1 MADTPHYRRLVRACL
16 EEALADTPVVLVH
29 GPRQCGKTTLARDVG
44 DAAGYAYRTF
54 DDDTLRAAAE
64 ADPVGFVADLPER
77 AVLDEVQRVPG
88 LFTSLKAA
96 VDRDRT
102 PGRFLLTGS
111 ADVLL
116 VPHLSDSLAGRMEVL
131 RLHPLSQHELAGL
144 AGEAPTFVER
154 LFGAGV
160 GPTAE
165 VGLTSGAAATSGAA
179 DRLGAAL
186 AETVAA
192 GGYPAALERTSPRR
206 RAAWYRA
213 YVDTIVQRDVRDLAA
228 IRNLDALPRLLAV
241 VASQTARLLNVAD
254 LAGPFQLTRPTV
266 RDYVTL
272 LSGVFLLDELPPWH
286 SNRLSRLV
294 KTAKLH
300 AGDTGVAC
308 ALLGVGAGELW
319 EDRELYGQML
329 ETFVYGELRRQASGS
344 ARPVAFHH
352 LRDRK
357 GAEVDLVLERS
368 GRALVG
374 VEVKA
379 SSTVRGQDFSGL
391 RKLQEAVGD
400 RLVAGVVLY
409 DGGATVPFGDRL
421 WAVPVR
427 RLWEAP

>member
-1 MADTPHYRRLVRACL
+1 MVEIPRYRRLLRPRI

-29 GPRQCGKTTLARDVG
+29 GPHQCGKTTLAREVG

-111 ADVLL
+111 ANVLF
-116 VPHLSDSLAGRMEVL
+116 VPKLSDSLAGRMEIL

-144 AGEAPTFVER
+144 AGETPTFVER
-154 LFGAGV
+154 LFRADIGTIG
-160 GPTAE
+160 TAE
-165 VGLTSGAAATSGAA
+165 
-179 DRLGAAL
+179 RLGPAL

-192 GGYPAALERTSPRR
+192 GGYPAALARSAPHR

-213 YVDTIVQRDVRDLAA
+213 YVETLVQRDVRELAA
-228 IRNLDALPRLLAV
+228 IRNLDVLPRLLSV

-254 LAGPFQLTRPTV
+254 LSGSFQLTRPTI
-266 RDYVTL
+266 RAYVTL
-272 LSGVFLLDELPPWH
+272 LERVFLLDELPPWH
-286 SNRLSRLV
+286 SDRLGRLV

-308 ALLGVGAGELW
+308 ALLGTSADKLW
-319 EDRELYGQML
+319 ADRELYGQML
-329 ETFVYGELRRQASGS
+329 ETFVYGELRRQASGHENV
-344 ARPVAFHH
+344 VAFHH
-352 LRDRK
+352 LRDRD
-357 GAEVDLVLERS
+357 GTEVDVVLERS
-368 GRALVG
+368 RRQLVG
-374 VEVKA
+374 VQVKA
-379 SSTVRGQDFSGL
+379 SSTVRAKDFRGL
-391 RKLQEAVGD
+391 RKLQEAVGE
-400 RLVAGVVLY
+400 RFTAGVVLY
-409 DGGATVPFGDRL
+409 DGVATLPFGDRL
-421 WAVPVR
+421 WAFPIR
-427 RLWEAP
+427 RLWESS